1 MFVNFQFWLLS
12 FGNKHINIRFFST
25 GATNGQHGQHGQLIL
40 PSLSH
45 TTHDKVWFSGLVVS
59 RGELE
64 KARRELQDS
73 EKLKA
78 TYLKNCKILYSANER
93 YADLSFLYLKNCK
106 ILYSANERYA
116 DLSFLYLKNCKI
128 LYSANERYAGLS
140 FLYLKNCKILYSA
153 NERYAGLSFLYL
165 KNCKILYSANE
176 RYAGLSFLLNVGKR
190 MLLDCLAKQV
200 RNDSCF
206 GAVHAVWA
214 GRKELA
220 NP

>member
-116 DLSFLYLKNCKI
+116 
-128 LYSANERYAGLS
+128 
-140 FLYLKNCKILYSA
+140 
-153 NERYAGLSFLYL
+153 
-165 KNCKILYSANE
+165 
-176 RYAGLSFLLNVGKR
+176 GLSFLLNVGKR